1 MLLNS
6 EIIELIGQ
14 GMWLFTGSDGNVR
27 VETDINSF
35 TEFSAVKPRGF
46 SKNRVIRV
54 IDSIGNDIKDI
65 FESMYIGKVDNS
77 EQGRNL
83 FKKEV
88 LQYFET
94 MQNINAIQNFDPDSD
109 VIVEQG
115 DELDQVICDCY
126 IQPVDSMEKLYMSV
140 TLSI

>member
-1 MLLNS
+1 
-6 EIIELIGQ
+6 
-14 GMWLFTGSDGNVR
+14 
-27 VETDINSF
+27 
-35 TEFSAVKPRGF
+35 
-46 SKNRVIRV
+46 
-54 IDSIGNDIKDI
+54 
-65 FESMYIGKVDNS
+65 MYIGKVDNS

-88 LQYFET
+88 LQVFFET

-109 VIVEQG
+109 VIVERG

>member
-1 MLLNS
+1 
-6 EIIELIGQ
+6 
-14 GMWLFTGSDGNVR
+14 
-27 VETDINSF
+27 
-35 TEFSAVKPRGF
+35 
-46 SKNRVIRV
+46 
-54 IDSIGNDIKDI
+54 
-65 FESMYIGKVDNS
+65 MYIGKVDNS

-126 IQPVDSMEKLYMSV
+126 IQPVDSMEKLYSSRFTSRILGDFKIMII
-140 TLSI
+140 TGGDLRKQMFEKR

>member
-1 MLLNS
+1 MS
-6 EIIELIGQ
+6 G
-14 GMWLFTGSDGNVR
+14 F
-27 VETDINSF
+27 ETDINSF

-94 MQNINAIQNFDPDSD
+94 MQNISNSKF
-109 VIVEQG
+109 
-115 DELDQVICDCY
+115 
-126 IQPVDSMEKLYMSV
+126 
-140 TLSI
+140 

>member
-1 MLLNS
+1 
-6 EIIELIGQ
+6 
-14 GMWLFTGSDGNVR
+14 MWLFTGSDGNVR

-109 VIVEQG
+109 VIARAG
-115 DELDQVICDCY
+115 RRIRRG
-126 IQPVDSMEKLYMSV
+126 YMRSLHSACRQHGKTIHV
-140 TLSI
+140 SDFVNIISKHKINIEED